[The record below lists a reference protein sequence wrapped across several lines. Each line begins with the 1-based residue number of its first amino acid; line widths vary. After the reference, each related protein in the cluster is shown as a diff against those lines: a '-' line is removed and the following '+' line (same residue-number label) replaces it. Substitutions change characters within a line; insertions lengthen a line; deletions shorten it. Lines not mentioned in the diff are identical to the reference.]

1 VSLGPFIID
10 ATDRKTISVLSR
22 YFDRL
27 LPIIESDLQSV
38 LTAPDGYPPLF
49 FRMLRYHM
57 GWASAEGMPDPA
69 GGGGKRVRP
78 LLCLLACESA
88 GGDFN
93 PARPAAAA
101 VELIHNFSL
110 LHDDV
115 EDRSPTRRGRP
126 TVWSVWGERQAIN
139 AGDALFA
146 LAHLAIPRL
155 AQPGTLP
162 ADVLVDLLRTLDET
176 CLELTRGQHLD
187 MLFESQEAVST
198 NEYLD
203 MIAGKTAALLG
214 AAACMGALCA
224 GASEA
229 RQTLYCTFGT
239 RLGMAFQVRD
249 DILDIWGDP
258 SATGK
263 EAAIDIRQ
271 RKKSLPVIYALARS
285 EALRDLYADPD
296 PFDDKAVA
304 HAIALLDEV
313 DARGYAEEL
322 ARRYSEET
330 VAALGEAAPQGDAG
344 RALFDLVDRLLY
356 RDR

>member
-1 VSLGPFIID
+1 
-10 ATDRKTISVLSR
+10 VLSR
-22 YFDRL
+22 YFDQL
-27 LPIIESDLQSV
+27 LPIIEADLQRV
-38 LTAPDGYPPLF
+38 LTAPEGYPPLF
-49 FRMLRYHM
+49 FRMLCYHM
-57 GWASAEGMPDPA
+57 GWADVAGVTTPA

-78 LLCLLACESA
+78 VLCLLACESA

-126 TVWSVWGERQAIN
+126 TVWSEWGERQAIN

-146 LAHLAIPRL
+146 IAHLAIPRL
-155 AQPGTLP
+155 ARSGSLP
-162 ADVLVDLLRTLDET
+162 AEVLVDLLRTLDET

-187 MLFESQEAVST
+187 MLFEGQETVST
-198 NEYLD
+198 DAYLD

-224 GASEA
+224 GADDA

-239 RLGMAFQVRD
+239 YLGMAFQVRD

-258 SATGK
+258 ALTGK
-263 EAAIDIRQ
+263 EAAVDIRQ
-271 RKKSLPVIYALARS
+271 RKKSLPVLYALARS
-285 EALRDLYADPD
+285 EALRGLYASPD
-296 PFDDKAVA
+296 PFDDEAVA
-304 HAIALLDEV
+304 RAIALLDEV
-313 DARGYAEEL
+313 DARGYAEAL

-330 VAALGEAAPQGDAG
+330 VSALKEAAPQGDAG
-344 RALFDLVDRLLY
+344 QALFELVDRLLH

>member
-1 VSLGPFIID
+1 
-10 ATDRKTISVLSR
+10 VLSR
-22 YFDRL
+22 YFDQL
-27 LPIIESDLQSV
+27 LPIIETDLQSM
-38 LTAPDGYPPLF
+38 LTAPEGYPPLF

-57 GWASAEGMPDPA
+57 GWADAEGNPNPA
-69 GGGGKRVRP
+69 GGGGKRIRP
-78 LLCLLACESA
+78 TLCLLACESA

-126 TVWSVWGERQAIN
+126 TVWHVWGDRQAIN

-146 LAHLAIPRL
+146 LSHLAIPRL
-155 AQPGTLP
+155 AQSGSLP
-162 ADVLVDLLRTLDET
+162 AATLVDLLRLLDET

-187 MLFESQEAVST
+187 MLFEDQDVVSVD
-198 NEYLD
+198 EYLD

-214 AAACMGALCA
+214 AAACMGVVCA
-224 GASEA
+224 GADEA
-229 RQTLYCTFGT
+229 RQARYCTFGT
-239 RLGMAFQVRD
+239 QLGMAFQVRD

-271 RKKSLPVIYALARS
+271 RKKSLPVLYALGRS
-285 EALRDLYADPD
+285 EALRDLYDANPNSLDNE
-296 PFDDKAVA
+296 AVA
-304 HAIALLDEV
+304 QAVALLDEV

-330 VAALGEAAPQGDAG
+330 VAALEEAAPQGDAG
-344 RALFDLVDRLLY
+344 RALLELVDQLLH